1 MRWLKF
7 NLVGALGMGL
17 QLGTLA
23 LLVHLLGMHYLLATV
38 LAVEAAVL
46 HNFLWHRR
54 WTWADRKEVQS
65 GSPVAML
72 LRFNLTNGLVSI
84 AGNLLIMRILAGA
97 AGLEP
102 VAANSLSIALCSLFN
117 FLLADRYVFVRPLC
131 ASAATRRSNDD
142 TGAPGSRLE

>member
-7 NLVGALGMGL
+7 NLVGALGMGV

-23 LLVHLLGMHYLLATV
+23 LLVHVLELHYLLATV

-46 HNFLWHRR
+46 HNFLWHMR

-65 GSPVAML
+65 GSPFVML

-84 AGNLLIMRILAGA
+84 AGNLLFMRVLAGA

-102 VAANSLSIALCSLFN
+102 VAANLLSIALCSLVN
-117 FLLADRYVFVRPLC
+117 FLLADRFVFVPA
-131 ASAATRRSNDD
+131 ASLMRCDKTRRW
-142 TGAPGSRLE
+142 